1 MDTLSVYL
9 TGILRVAGLLCR
21 NTWLTLRICPNC
33 PVLSQQR
40 EYKSMLEITGFS
52 GFCPFVT
59 HSFNKAKK
67 DLFIFSLFVYM
78 YIPLQIA

>member
-1 MDTLSVYL
+1 
-9 TGILRVAGLLCR
+9 
-21 NTWLTLRICPNC
+21 
-33 PVLSQQR
+33 VLSQQR